1 MEIKPT
7 SHKNQISP
15 DDETLVGFARSGD
28 LFCTSLHHS
37 HTQRNNLMVIG
48 SASSWGET
56 AGQAIRRVNPAV
68 PGFLHTPTQIPFLPC
83 LVIVVTVEASMPRK
97 QPKRSTGGTPFA
109 KCWKLA
115 DQVEDIAMRVR
126 YANKP
131 SDLSN
136 PITEI
141 RQVSRRLDV
150 LREFWLLRWLK
161 SRSESLD
168 LWPKLF
174 ERHL

>member
-68 PGFLHTPTQIPFLPC
+68 PGFLHTPTQIPFFALPRHSC
-83 LVIVVTVEASMPRK
+83 NC
-97 QPKRSTGGTPFA
+97 GG
-109 KCWKLA
+109 
-115 DQVEDIAMRVR
+115 I
-126 YANKP
+126 YAQKTTK
-131 SDLSN
+131 
-136 PITEI
+136 TEH
-141 RQVSRRLDV
+141 RRDSVCEML
-150 LREFWLLRWLK
+150 EI
-161 SRSESLD
+161 SRSGGRYRHAGSLRQQAIRPVQSHNRD
-168 LWPKLF
+168 QASVAAVGRIAGVLAV
-174 ERHL
+174 EVAQE